1 MLDEMK
7 SKSLCLLK
15 RKKERGARV
24 GGGGGRGGSAGG
36 MTHVPGL
43 NSRSL

>member
-15 RKKERGARV
+15 KKKERGAGV
-24 GGGGGRGGSAGG
+24 GGVGGGSAGG